1 MNYSW
6 DLSELCK
13 NEEEFN
19 KGVEEIKS
27 FIPKI
32 KEFEGKL
39 NDDKVLKEYFLLNKE
54 VEFKLSK
61 LYQYAH
67 SLGDLNRK
75 DLKNVAL
82 EGKIRNV
89 LMELISASS
98 FIDPEILTLDKA
110 HLDEFFKE
118 NPEVD
123 EFDFSVQKLF
133 DGNKYVLSKD
143 KEALLSNFNELSGA
157 ASSLYSSL
165 CVSDYSGKEI
175 EINGEK
181 VNVNVSNW
189 TALISDKTLKEE
201 DRQKIFEALYEHF
214 DKNKNT
220 LANIY
225 KIGLDAQMADVK
237 SRGYNSI
244 VESHLEHN
252 HIPLSVLTNLIEVAR
267 NSTEPIKKYYK
278 LRQKALGLSKIHTYD
293 RFLSLA
299 ESESKFT
306 YEEAKELF
314 FKSIERFPKDFQE
327 KAHFVTSE
335 GRVDVYPK
343 DGKRSGA
350 YSNGGGDI
358 KPFIL
363 LNFLGNLDDVF
374 TLAHESGH
382 SIHTMYSIEN
392 QKTAKQHY
400 QIFVAEI
407 ASTFN
412 EHNLLDY
419 LLKQD
424 SLSKKDKI
432 ALIQK
437 AIEDILGTFYRQTL
451 FGEYELEISQSYE
464 KGEVINYEVLSNKM
478 IELYK
483 HYYDI
488 DIKEEVYKPLVW
500 AYIPHLFYTP
510 FYVYQYATS
519 FAASLEFYKRVN
531 EGGKEEFDKYI
542 SLLKM
547 GGSDYPVEEVKKA
560 GVDLTTKKPFEAV
573 ADRLKKLVD
582 QLEEL
587 LKD

>member
-6 DLSELCK
+6 DLTELCK

-75 DLKNVAL
+75 DLKSVAL

-89 LMELISASS
+89 LMELISATS
-98 FIDPEILTLDKA
+98 FIDPEILSLDKA
-110 HLDEFFKE
+110 HLDEFFKN

>member
-27 FIPKI
+27 FIPHF

-39 NDDKVLKEYFLLNKE
+39 SDDKVLKEYFLLNKE

-75 DLKNVAL
+75 DLKSVAL

-89 LMELISASS
+89 LMELISATS
-98 FIDPEILTLDKA
+98 FIDPEILSLDKA
-110 HLDEFFKE
+110 HLEEFFKK

-157 ASSLYSSL
+157 ASSLYSSI

-175 EINGEK
+175 EIKGEK

-189 TALISDKTLKEE
+189 TALISDKSLSEE
-201 DRQKIFEALYEHF
+201 DRQRIFEALYEHF

-225 KIGLDAQMADVK
+225 KIGLDAQMAEVK

-267 NSTEPIKKYYK
+267 NSTEPIKKYYA
-278 LRQKALGLSKIHTYD
+278 LRTKALNLSKPHTYD

-314 FKSIERFPKDFQE
+314 FKSIERFPKDFQD

-451 FGEYELEISQSYE
+451 FGEYELEISEAYE

-531 EGGKEEFDKYI
+531 EGSEEEFDKYI

-573 ADRLKKLVD
+573 ADRLKMLVD

-587 LKD
+587 LK